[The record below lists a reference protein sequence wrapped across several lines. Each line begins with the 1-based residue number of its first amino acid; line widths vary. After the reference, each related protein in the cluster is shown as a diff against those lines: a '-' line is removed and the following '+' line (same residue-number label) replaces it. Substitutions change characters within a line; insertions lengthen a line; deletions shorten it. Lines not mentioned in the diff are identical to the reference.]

1 METTMKNTFKKLTL
15 IIATAAI
22 FFVGA
27 ANVFAGDNISQVP
40 STQGHD
46 AYQRFL
52 DVETGNGNF

>member
-1 METTMKNTFKKLTL
+1 MKNTIKRLAL
-15 IIATAAI
+15 IIATSAV

-40 STQGHD
+40 STQGD
-46 AYQRFL
+46 AAYQRFL